1 MNNELLLA
9 LSVLI
14 IYGGSILFFRLFNL
28 QGLYS
33 WTVIATIT
41 ANIEVL
47 ILIEAFGMEQTL
59 GNVMFA
65 SSFLVTDIISEVY
78 GKKEANKAVNI
89 GILTA
94 LSFIVVSQLWL
105 QFTPSQND
113 FAMESMRTIFSN
125 TPRLMMASLFVY
137 AISQK
142 LDVMLYHKWW
152 EWSERHF
159 NDKSR
164 FLWLRNNGSTLISQF
179 INTKL
184 FNIGAFWGVY
194 DYKTLMSIIVSG
206 YGIYIVTSLLDTPFV
221 YWARNI
227 ARRKK
232 IIE

>member
-179 INTKL
+179 INTVL

-194 DYKTLMSIIVSG
+194 DHKTLTSIIVSG